1 MKIRDDF
8 ILRKISDSYVV
19 VPVGKAVVDFR
30 GMVNLNESGALL
42 FKTLQNG
49 ADEKEL
55 VRVLLNEYDVDES
68 VAKKDVKHFLSKV
81 KDAGIFE

>member
-1 MKIRDDF
+1 MKIREDF

-49 ADEKEL
+49 ADEQQL
-55 VRVLLNEYDVDES
+55 VKALLDEYDVSEDI
-68 VAKKDVKHFLSKV
+68 AKKDVERFVSKV
-81 KDAGIFE
+81 KDAGILE

>member
-49 ADEKEL
+49 ADENEL
-55 VRVLLNEYDVDES
+55 VQVLLNEYDVDES
-68 VAKKDVKHFLSKV
+68 VAEKDVKRFLSKV